1 MKKVIFMVGTRPEAI
16 KLAPVVRYFR
26 EKGNEINTVLCS
38 TGQHKEML
46 NQALADFEL
55 VPDID
60 LALMQPGQTL
70 AGLSGRLFHAVDS
83 LLEEEKPDWIVVQGD
98 TTTVMTSSVCAFY
111 RGVKVAHVEAGLRSF
126 DRFHPF
132 PEEFNRRVAG
142 LVADIHFPPTE
153 GAKENLLKE
162 GVPEEAIS
170 VTGNTV
176 IDALL
181 WITEKVRI
189 EKPKLP
195 EEVENLLIS
204 KEPYVLITGHRRES
218 FGQGFLN
225 ICSAIRDLAEKF
237 PQVKFVYPVHLNPN
251 VQKPVLEILGDIPGV
266 FLMKPQA
273 YKPFIRLMD
282 ACTMILTDSGGIQEE
297 APSLG
302 KPVLVMRDV
311 TERPEGV
318 HAGTCKLVG
327 SDRDRIV
334 EQVSLLLTDEKVYQD
349 MSRTNNPYGDG
360 CASEKIYSAIHKE
373 DTK

>member
-26 EKGNEINTVLCS
+26 EKGNEINAVLCS

-46 NQALADFEL
+46 NQALSDFEL

-83 LLEEEKPDWIVVQGD
+83 LLQEEKPDWIVVQGD

-111 RGVKVAHVEAGLRSF
+111 RGVNVAHVEAGLRSF

-266 FLMKPQA
+266 FLIEPQA
-273 YKPFIRLMD
+273 YKPFVRLMD
-282 ACTMILTDSGGIQEE
+282 GCKMILTDSGGIQEE

-360 CASEKIYSAIHKE
+360 RASEKIYSVIHKG

>member
-26 EKGNEINTVLCS
+26 EKGNEKNALLCS

-46 NQALADFEL
+46 NQALSDFEL

-83 LLEEEKPDWIVVQGD
+83 LLQEEKPDWIVVQGD

-142 LVADIHFPPTE
+142 LIADIHFPPTE
-153 GAKENLLKE
+153 GAKKNLLNE
-162 GVPEEAIS
+162 GVPEEVIN

-195 EEVENLLIS
+195 EKVENLLIS

-225 ICSAIRDLAEKF
+225 ICSAIRELAKKF

-251 VQKPVLEILGDIPGV
+251 VQKPVIEILGDVPGV
-266 FLMKPQA
+266 FLIEPQA
-273 YKPFIRLMD
+273 YKPFVRLMD
-282 ACTMILTDSGGIQEE
+282 GCAMILTDSGGIQEE

-327 SDRDRIV
+327 SDQNMIV
-334 EQVSLLLTDEKVYQD
+334 EQVSLLLTDEKEYQK

-360 CASEKIYSAIHKE
+360 CASEIIYSVIHKG
-373 DTK
+373 DK